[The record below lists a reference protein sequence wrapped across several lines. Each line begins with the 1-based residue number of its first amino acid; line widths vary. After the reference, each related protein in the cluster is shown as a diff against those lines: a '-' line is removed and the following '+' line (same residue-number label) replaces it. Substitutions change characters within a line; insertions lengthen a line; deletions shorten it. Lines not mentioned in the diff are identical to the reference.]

1 MAQEKLTVVQM
12 LPDLIGGGVERGTLE
27 LGRYLAEQG
36 HRSIVISGGGR
47 LEGQL
52 EQENS
57 QHIKWD
63 VGSKTLRCLKY
74 IIPLRQFLLKEHVD
88 VLHLRSRMP
97 AWIGY
102 LAWKSLP
109 KDQRPLLIT
118 TFHGFYS
125 VNSYSAIMTKGE
137 GVIAVSESIRKHIN
151 EHYSVSKS
159 IRVIFRGVDDTQFDP
174 AKVSS
179 ERIDALRA
187 QWEIAA
193 DIPILMLPGRLARW
207 KGQDIFLLSLL
218 RLQDQV
224 YQAILVGDFEENSG
238 FFSEISSL
246 IKKYNLEDKVKCVGH
261 CPDMPAAFML
271 ADVVLSTSSKEPE
284 AFGRTTVE
292 AMAMGKPVI
301 ATAHGGSLETVVNGE
316 TGWLVDPSDPED
328 LARGIREALS
338 DFDRLKTYGI
348 AGQKRVRARFTTKA
362 MCEQTLT
369 LYKELLTSPRG
380 GV

>member
-1 MAQEKLTVVQM
+1 M
-12 LPDLIGGGVERGTLE
+12 LPDLVGGGVERGTLE
-27 LGRYLAEQG
+27 VGRHLAEQG

-47 LEGQL
+47 LVAQL
-52 EQENS
+52 EEENS
-57 QHIKWD
+57 RHIKWD
-63 VGSKTLRCLKY
+63 VGSKSLRCLQY
-74 IIPLRQFLLKEHVD
+74 ILPLRQFLLKEHVD

-109 KDQRPLLIT
+109 KDKRPLLVT

-137 GVIAVSESIRKHIN
+137 GVIAVSESISKHIR

-174 AKVSS
+174 AKVTS
-179 ERIDALRA
+179 ERIDALRT
-187 QWEIAA
+187 QWDIAS
-193 DIPILMLPGRLARW
+193 DIPVLMLPGRLARW
-207 KGQDIFLLSLL
+207 KGQDTFLLSLPHL
-218 RLQDQV
+218 HEQM
-224 YQAILVGDFEENSG
+224 YQAILVGDLEENSG
-238 FFSEISSL
+238 FSSEICSL
-246 IKKYNLEDKVKCVGH
+246 IKEHNLEGKVKCVGH
-261 CPDMPAAFML
+261 CSDMPAALML

-316 TGWLVDPSDPED
+316 TGWLVGPSDPED

-338 DFDRLKTYGI
+338 DFNRLKTYGI
-348 AGQKRVRARFTTKA
+348 AGQKRVRERFTTKS

-369 LYKELLTSPRG
+369 FYKELLASKRG
-380 GV
+380 GL

>member
-1 MAQEKLTVVQM
+1 MAQKKLTVLQM

-36 HRSIVISGGGR
+36 HLSIVISGGGR
-47 LEGQL
+47 LVGQL
-52 EQENS
+52 ERENS
-57 QHIKWD
+57 RHVKWD
-63 VGSKTLRCLKY
+63 VGSKSLRCLKY
-74 IIPLRQFLLKEHVD
+74 IFPLRQFLLKEHVD

-109 KDQRPLLIT
+109 KDQQPLLIT

-137 GVIAVSESIRKHIN
+137 GIIA
-151 EHYSVSKS
+151 VSKS
-159 IRVIFRGVDDTQFDP
+159 IRRHILEQYAVNTPVRLIFRGVDDTCFSP
-174 AKVSS
+174 EKVSS
-179 ERIDALRA
+179 ERINALRSEWKLRA
-187 QWEIAA
+187 NVPVI
-193 DIPILMLPGRLARW
+193 MLPGRLTRL
-207 KGQDIFLLSLL
+207 KGQNIFLKSLL
-218 RLQDQV
+218 LLHNQS
-224 YQAILVGDFEENSG
+224 YQAVLVGDVSENPG
-238 FFSEISSL
+238 FVDELRVI
-246 IKKYNLEDKVKCVGH
+246 IKENHLDDNVRLVGH
-261 CPDMPAAFML
+261 CTDMPAALML

-316 TGWLVDPSDPED
+316 TGWLVGPSDPGD
-328 LARGIREALS
+328 LAKGIREALS
-338 DFDRLKTYGI
+338 DFSRLKIYGL
-348 AGQKRVRARFTTKA
+348 AGQKRVRERFTTKS
-362 MCEQTLT
+362 MCEQTIT
-369 LYKELLTSPRG
+369 FYKEILASKRG

>member
-1 MAQEKLTVVQM
+1 M
-12 LPDLIGGGVERGTLE
+12 LPDLVGGGVERGTLE
-27 LGRYLAEQG
+27 VGRYLAEQG

-47 LEGQL
+47 LVDQL
-52 EQENS
+52 ERENS
-57 QHIKWD
+57 RHVEWN
-63 VGSKTLRCLKY
+63 VGAKSLRCLRY
-74 IIPLRQFLLKEHVD
+74 ILPLRRFLLKEHVD
-88 VLHLRSRMP
+88 ILHLRSRMP

-102 LAWKSLP
+102 LAWKSLL
-109 KDQRPLLIT
+109 KDKRPLLVT

-137 GVIAVSESIRKHIN
+137 GVIAVSESIREHIH
-151 EHYSVSKS
+151 EQYSVTKP

-179 ERIDALRA
+179 GRIDALRA
-187 QWEIAA
+187 QWEITA
-193 DIPILMLPGRLARW
+193 DIPVLMLPGRLARW
-207 KGQDIFLLSLL
+207 KGQDVFLLSLL
-218 RLQDQV
+218 RLQDQM
-224 YQAILVGDFEENSG
+224 YQAILVGDLEENSG
-238 FFSEISSL
+238 FSTEIGTL
-246 IKKYNLEDKVKCVGH
+246 IKEHNLEDKVKCVGH
-261 CPDMPAAFML
+261 CADMPAALML

-316 TGWLVDPSDPED
+316 TGWLVEPSDPED

-338 DFDRLKTYGI
+338 DFNRLKSYGI
-348 AGQKRVRARFTTKA
+348 TGQKRVREKFTTTS

-369 LYKELLTSPRG
+369 FYNELLALRRG

>member
-1 MAQEKLTVVQM
+1 M

-27 LGRYLAEQG
+27 VGRYLAERG

-47 LEGQL
+47 LVCQL

-57 QHIKWD
+57 RHIKWD
-63 VGSKTLRCLKY
+63 VGAKNLRCLHY
-74 IIPLRQFLLKEHVD
+74 ILPLRQLLLKEHVD

-109 KDQRPLLIT
+109 KDKRPLLIT

-137 GVIAVSESIRKHIN
+137 GIIAVSESIKQHIAEN
-151 EHYSVSKS
+151 YSVSRP
-159 IRVIFRGVDDTQFDP
+159 IRVIFRGVDDSHFDP

-179 ERIDALRA
+179 DRLDALRSR
-187 QWEIAA
+187 WEIAA
-193 DIPILMLPGRLARW
+193 DIPVLMLPGRLARW
-207 KGQDIFLLSLL
+207 KGQDLFLLSLL
-218 RLQDQV
+218 RLQDQR
-224 YQAILVGDFEENSG
+224 YQAILVGDLKENSG
-238 FFSEISSL
+238 FSTEIGTF
-246 IKKYNLEDKVKCVGH
+246 IKEHNLEDKVKCVGH
-261 CPDMPAAFML
+261 CADMPAALML

-316 TGWLVDPSDPED
+316 TGWLVGPSDPED

-348 AGQKRVRARFTTKA
+348 AGQKRIREKFTTQS

-369 LYKELLTSPRG
+369 FYKEFLAAKRG
-380 GV
+380 GL